1 MKKTFYLIG
10 RSLLWLLGGSGLLLA
25 AHVLI
30 FMLFFTVLFFLFCPP
45 GDELLLT
52 SASPTG
58 AYELEVHRINPG
70 ATEPYTIRVLRT
82 DDGQDRQI
90 YQMRGEE
97 EATVEWLTDDTVCI
111 NGIVL
116 NIAAGETYRGNFADW
131 ESIELGITIG
141 AEDVYALEM
150 EYGIAREA
158 LGRRGVSNARESLP
172 LSPGETY
179 YFKFTLGEEFPR
191 QDSLDQGPFWMVLTV
206 YTNGNEPVQ
215 LPFLYEWSTGWRRS
229 HTFTLSGSREDGFT
243 LTPDFAGCTILPLEE
258 AFR

>member
-1 MKKTFYLIG
+1 MKKSFSAVS
-10 RSLLWLLGGSGLLLA
+10 RALLWLLGGAGLLLGEL
-25 AHVLI
+25 VLI
-30 FMLFFTVLFFLFCPP
+30 FMLLFAILFLLVGMP

-116 NIAAGETYRGNFADW
+116 NIAAGETYRGNFADR
-131 ESIELGITIG
+131 ESMELCITID

-158 LGRRGVSNARESLP
+158 LGGRGVSNARESLP
-172 LSPGETY
+172 LSPGKTY
-179 YFKFTLGEEFPR
+179 CFKFTLGEEFPR

-206 YTNGNEPVQ
+206 YTSGNEAVQ
-215 LPFLYEWSTGWRRS
+215 LPFFYEWNTGWRRS
-229 HTFTLSGSREDGFT
+229 YDFTLSGSREDGFT
-243 LTPDFAGCTILPLEE
+243 LAPDFTRYTILPLEE

>member
-10 RSLLWLLGGSGLLLA
+10 RSLLWLLGGAGLLLA
-25 AHVLI
+25 LRILLFVILLI
-30 FMLFFTVLFFLFCPP
+30 PMLFLIGSP

-58 AYELEVHRINPG
+58 AYELEVHLINPG
-70 ATEPYTIRVLRT
+70 ATEPYAIRVLRT

-97 EATVEWLTDDTVCI
+97 EASVEWLTDDTVCI

-116 NIAAGETYRGNFADW
+116 NIAAGETYRGNFADR
-131 ESIELGITIG
+131 ESMKLGITIG

-172 LSPGETY
+172 LSPGKTY
-179 YFKFTLGEEFPR
+179 YFKSTLGEDFPR
-191 QDSLDQGPFWMVLTV
+191 HDSLDQGPFWMVLTV

-215 LPFLYEWSTGWRRS
+215 LPFFYEWSTGWRRS
-229 HTFTLSGSREDGFT
+229 HTFTLSGSREAGFT